1 MAAPAVAAAVK
12 AAVAVV
18 TDKKLRKIVGGIIL
32 GVIIIIV
39 APIAI
44 LLGIGDVGSSIDWQ
58 SPEMQQHIY
67 DNMTDEQKSRLQA
80 FADTM
85 DAIDNEITAQGLDVE
100 PIKAQVIFLCT
111 LRDRDVTD
119 TLYSDFVSCFA
130 GGADDETVF
139 ANLADKFGV
148 TLTAEEKETILK
160 MCESAIASATV
171 PPTAFHIGIGA
182 LLASDDTPLNP
193 DPFTSPFKGLDWK
206 AAVSS
211 NYGNRKDP
219 FTGEKSKHSGMDLQ
233 ADAGTPIYP
242 IKSGVVLFVRND
254 EDGYGKHLAI
264 NHGGKQ
270 VSIYAHCSEILVAE
284 GDEVDTDTM
293 IAKVGSTGRSTG
305 DHLHLEIII
314 DGNPKNPKKYLEV
327 NTP

>member
-1 MAAPAVAAAVK
+1 MAAPAAAAAAK
-12 AAVAVV
+12 AAVAVLK
-18 TDKKLRKIVGGIIL
+18 DKKLRKIVGGIIL
-32 GVIIIIV
+32 GIVIIIV

-44 LLGIGDVGSSIDWQ
+44 LLGIGDVSSSIDWK
-58 SPEMQQHIY
+58 SPEMQQYIY
-67 DNMTDEQKSRLQA
+67 DNMTDEQKARLQA

-111 LRDRDVTD
+111 LRDREVTD

-130 GGADDETVF
+130 ENADDETVF
-139 ANLADKFGV
+139 QNLADKFGV

-160 MCESAIASATV
+160 MCESAIASVTV
-171 PPTAFHIGIGA
+171 PPTAFHLGIGA

-193 DPFTSPFKGLDWK
+193 APFTSPFQGLDWK

-211 NYGNRKDP
+211 NYGNRTDP

-233 ADAGTPIYP
+233 ADEGTPIYP
-242 IKSGVVLFVRND
+242 VKAGTVLFVRND
-254 EDGYGKHLAI
+254 EDGYGKYLVI

-270 VSIYAHCSEILVAE
+270 ATLYAHCSEILVAE
-284 GDEVDTDTM
+284 GDEVTTETV

-305 DHLHLEIII
+305 NHLHIEFIF
-314 DGNPKNPKKYLEV
+314 DGRPVNPKKYLEV